1 MPVSFGKY
9 DEVCDTVA
17 LVVCP
22 LLGSDLGLEPE
33 CYSRNVEI
41 NNTIIFQPGKWERGG
56 TKVLN
61 GRLF

>member
-22 LLGSDLGLEPE
+22 LLGSNLGIEPE

-41 NNTIIFQPGKWERGG
+41 NSTIIFQPGELTPAQNRP
-56 TKVLN
+56 
-61 GRLF
+61 RSRHC